1 MNHNAWTNGT
11 LLDIDSLGAGG
22 SKHHLIIANTQT
34 KLGNL
39 MTNSELVDLIDSI
52 GNYEQANGLQRNE
65 PIKVFQDEERR
76 LDNGGK
82 YNYHVMQDFVENTLS
97 YMDFIEWGY
106 PVFVNEAQQ
115 PYQKKESKN

>member
-22 SKHHLIIANTQT
+22 SRYHLIIANTQT

-39 MTNSELVDLIDSI
+39 MTNSELWDLIDSI
-52 GNYEQANGLQRNE
+52 GTYERANGLQRNE

-82 YNYHVMQDFVENTLS
+82 YNYHVMKDFTEN
-97 YMDFIEWGY
+97 MDFIEWGR
-106 PVFVNEAQQ
+106 PVFVNDAQQ
-115 PYQKKESKN
+115 PYQVMESKN